1 MPNRHVNPPTLFA
14 LPQFAQAVIDR
25 LGQEPSTYRVVKYAP
40 VKQGGQGGIHAVMAK
55 ETEVRKLVGVDLFV
69 HWYGKEV
76 NELGTMLDALST
88 PELKLQMLSCKGL
101 KVWPNIVTEMDVTD
115 RFRARFLPETKGAE
129 ITLKQVS
136 DLLSRAA
143 DKGVDYLKIETLYT
157 FDGKNGFSSSQG
169 E

>member
-1 MPNRHVNPPTLFA
+1 MKLGCKE
-14 LPQFAQAVIDR
+14 FAQAVIDR
-25 LGQEPSTYRVVKYAP
+25 LGQEPNTYRPVKYAA
-40 VKQGGQGGIHAVMAK
+40 VKKGGQGGIHAVMAK
-55 ETEVRKLVGVDLFV
+55 ETEKRELVGVDLFV
-69 HWYGKEV
+69 HWYKKDV
-76 NELGTMLDALST
+76 NELGTLLDTLST

-115 RFRARFLPETKGAE
+115 RFRARFLPKTKGAA
-129 ITLKQVS
+129 ITLKHIS

-143 DKGVDYLKIETLYT
+143 DKGIDYLKIETLYT

>member
-1 MPNRHVNPPTLFA
+1 MSKVKLGCKE
-14 LPQFAQAVIDR
+14 FAQAVIER
-25 LGQEPSTYRVVKYAP
+25 LGQEPHTYRPVKYAA
-40 VKQGGQGGIHAVMAK
+40 VKEGGQGGIHAVMAK
-55 ETEVRKLVGVDLFV
+55 ETEVRKLVGMDLFV
-69 HWYGKEV
+69 HWYGKDV
-76 NELGTMLDALST
+76 GELGSLLDTLST

-115 RFRARFLPETKGAE
+115 RFRARYLPESKDTAV
-129 ITLKQVS
+129 TLKHIS

>member
-1 MPNRHVNPPTLFA
+1 M
-14 LPQFAQAVIDR
+14 
-25 LGQEPSTYRVVKYAP
+25 
-40 VKQGGQGGIHAVMAK
+40 
-55 ETEVRKLVGVDLFV
+55 
-69 HWYGKEV
+69 
-76 NELGTMLDALST
+76 NELGTLLDTLST
-88 PELKLQMLSCKGL
+88 PELKLQMISCKGL

-115 RFRARFLPETKGAE
+115 RFRARFLPAEKGADV
-129 ITLKQVS
+129 TLKQIA